1 MDRSIAVLHHLPL
14 HPLPLPRRPLPQR
27 PTHAALSAAE
37 PEAPAYLPPHDPAP
51 MLMRVLDEID
61 YGLML
66 VDGLGRV
73 RFANHAATRE
83 CARAE
88 VIEQRDGLVRMCL
101 AADQAALQKA
111 LEAAGRGARSLL
123 RLAPPSQV
131 QMVAV
136 VPLEPAVGA
145 STLLVF
151 GKTQVCQPI
160 SMEFFAQSY
169 RLSNAERSVLRGLCS
184 GLRPGQIAL
193 EAGVAVST
201 VRTQIGSIRAKT
213 ATRSIRDLISRVT
226 SLPPIV
232 PVLQRPAPRSSWTVE
247 GHGLQA
253 AG

>member
-1 MDRSIAVLHHLPL
+1 MDPSTAVLHHLPL
-14 HPLPLPRRPLPQR
+14 PRRFLPQGAL
-27 PTHAALSAAE
+27 HAAIHAAE
-37 PEAPAYLPPHDPAP
+37 PDAPAYLPPHDPAP
-51 MLMRVLDEID
+51 MLMRILDEID

-73 RFANHAATRE
+73 RFANHAANRE
-83 CARAE
+83 CAGAQ
-88 VIEQRDGLVRMCL
+88 VIEQRDGLVRMCQ
-101 AADQAALQKA
+101 AADQAALQRA

-123 RLAPPSQV
+123 RLAPPSPL

-145 STLLVF
+145 ATLLLF
-151 GKTQVCQPI
+151 GRTQVCQPI

-169 RLSNAERSVLRGLCS
+169 RLSNAERAVLRGLCS

-232 PVLQRPAPRSSWTVE
+232 PVLQRPAPRSSWAFE
-247 GHGLQA
+247 GRGRHV